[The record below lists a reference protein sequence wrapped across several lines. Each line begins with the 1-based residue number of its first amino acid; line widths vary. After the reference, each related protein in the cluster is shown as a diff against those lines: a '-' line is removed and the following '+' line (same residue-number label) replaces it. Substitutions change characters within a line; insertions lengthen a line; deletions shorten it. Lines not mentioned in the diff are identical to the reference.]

1 MPYHQSRF
9 QLGAPSMDDLTS
21 AQHDALR
28 HKLLALQE
36 ELSTLIEA
44 SADSAKPVSLDQPI
58 GRLSRMDAIQLQH
71 MAQANRHGHEIRL
84 RQVQAALAAMDEGVY
99 GDCKKCEE
107 PIGYARL
114 NVRPEAPFCIACQE
128 QSESR

>member
-1 MPYHQSRF
+1 
-9 QLGAPSMDDLTS
+9 MDDLTS
-21 AQHDALR
+21 AQRDEFR
-28 HKLLALQE
+28 QKLLALHE
-36 ELSTLIEA
+36 ELTTLLDA
-44 SADSAKPVSLDQPI
+44 SADSAQPVSLDQPI
-58 GRLSRMDAIQLQH
+58 GRLSRMDAIQLQQ
-71 MAQANRHGHEIRL
+71 MAQANRRGHEVRL
-84 RQVQAALAAMDEGVY
+84 LQVQAVFTAMDDGEY